1 MNICVP
7 YLATV
12 PTNGDCLPPSVYLSL
27 RFPADAF
34 DKDNDLDGD
43 GSRSPINPDDILAQ
57 KKKLFPWIMI
67 SCIPYPFMIFCNNW
81 HWHILPKMTK
91 GLNFITLY

>member
-1 MNICVP
+1 VNICVP

-12 PTNGDCLPPSVYLSL
+12 PTKGDCLPPSVYLSL

-43 GSRSPINPDDILAQ
+43 GSRSPKNPDDILKWAKRFFLFQ
-57 KKKLFPWIMI
+57 KDYDFVY
-67 SCIPYPFMIFCNNW
+67 SNPF
-81 HWHILPKMTK
+81 HDIL
-91 GLNFITLY
+91 